1 MNFLYVI
8 IFVKIENVVESGL
21 QLMCCTRHVGIEDN
35 FVIFTSKMEDNF
47 ITSSHLTPLN
57 HPIFVVLL
65 DAITLFKYLKSQNYF
80 FYFVCEMLKL
90 LSTSRSCEF

>member
-8 IFVKIENVVESGL
+8 IFVKIENVAESGL

-65 DAITLFKYLKSQNYF
+65 DPITLFKVAKLL

-90 LSTSRSCEF
+90 LSTSRS